1 MTTMSRVGRKNAGVL
16 RWLRAVAFA
25 LIVFAG
31 LTAMPFYPSV
41 LVPVLA
47 VACAVLALFA
57 PPIAVIAAVIVL
69 SLPIMGAN
77 LAAGIVFLV
86 VGLAASQ
93 FLGQDGARAFLV
105 VGLAFALAAL
115 GQGWS
120 LAWAVVALAG
130 LFLGA
135 GDGAVSALIAC
146 LVIQIVAIVF
156 GYDTLGVLATGGA
169 TPALVAFEGEAGQV
183 VVAGQTYSAMS
194 LSWFVP
200 AFSAIEV
207 SSLVDAISGVRYV
220 ALLVV
225 QPIVWGGGAAL
236 SGSIARPP
244 GDPKRTATAFGS
256 VAAGILAVA
265 AVSIAA
271 SFALSGPVATS
282 VLAQGA
288 LASLVLGML
297 VVAVSEFVFTPQVSE
312 LTVASPSLRAEDA
325 DVDELLRALAEAED
339 ALAAK
344 HTVQATV
351 MITDMKSFSKLTQ
364 IDGSVLT
371 AKTIQRHRDLL
382 LPLVT
387 KNEGKGKSTGGDGLL
402 ARFDRPGDAV
412 EAAVEMQ
419 RKLTEH
425 NARHPSDRS
434 ILIRVGI
441 ASGEL
446 VVDKSGRPFI
456 GDGLNKA
463 ARIMDLADGG
473 QIFVT
478 GQVMESVP
486 APPPT
491 HDHGPHEVKNIAEP
505 LQVLEILWREGQE
518 PMDPSS
524 TKSGSGIEP
533 PASDEVVGGSD

>member
-1 MTTMSRVGRKNAGVL
+1 
-16 RWLRAVAFA
+16 
-25 LIVFAG
+25 
-31 LTAMPFYPSV
+31 
-41 LVPVLA
+41 VLA
-47 VACAVLALFA
+47 
-57 PPIAVIAAVIVL
+57 I
-69 SLPIMGAN
+69 
-77 LAAGIVFLV
+77 
-86 VGLAASQ
+86 
-93 FLGQDGARAFLV
+93 
-105 VGLAFALAAL
+105 
-115 GQGWS
+115 
-120 LAWAVVALAG
+120 
-130 LFLGA
+130 
-135 GDGAVSALIAC
+135 
-146 LVIQIVAIVF
+146 
-156 GYDTLGVLATGGA
+156 
-169 TPALVAFEGEAGQV
+169 
-183 VVAGQTYSAMS
+183 
-194 LSWFVP
+194 
-200 AFSAIEV
+200 
-207 SSLVDAISGVRYV
+207 
-220 ALLVV
+220 
-225 QPIVWGGGAAL
+225 
-236 SGSIARPP
+236 
-244 GDPKRTATAFGS
+244 
-256 VAAGILAVA
+256 A

-271 SFALSGPVATS
+271 SVALSGPVATS
-282 VLAQGA
+282 LLAQST

-312 LTVASPSLRAEDA
+312 LAISSPSLRAEDA

-351 MITDMKSFSKLTQ
+351 MITDMKSFSKLTE

-387 KNEGKGKSTGGDGLL
+387 KNDGKGKSTGGDGLL

-412 EAAVEMQ
+412 EAAIQMQ

-425 NARHPSDRS
+425 NERHPSERD

-478 GQVMESVP
+478 GEVMASVP

-505 LQVLEILWREGQE
+505 LQVMEILWQEGQE
-518 PMDPSS
+518 PRDPSS
-524 TKSGSGIEP
+524 SKSGSGIEP